1 MWPELP
7 IVNGMLSDPFSHRLG
22 MNSSN
27 PLSNGNGICSIRD
40 QTWAGLEGIS
50 RLPEQV
56 AHIPLMPTSVSLL
69 PFLTHDFGLLVIP
82 VTS

>member
-1 MWPELP
+1 M
-7 IVNGMLSDPFSHRLG
+7 
-22 MNSSN
+22 
-27 PLSNGNGICSIRD
+27 CSVRD

-69 PFLTHDFGLLVIP
+69 PFLIHDFGLLVIP